1 MTVKN
6 EFEKVELKYNT
17 LKKVEFYEYIARLA
31 SVKFSQNYTMP
42 LSKKIE
48 NALDMILPAFGMSR
62 NPIGEIAEIDVE
74 SSDDSVNYEEVDL
87 SNKLLLDP

>member
-1 MTVKN
+1 MAVKN

-17 LKKVEFYEYIARLA
+17 LKKVEFYEYISRLA

-42 LSKKIE
+42 LSRKIE
-48 NALDMILPAFGMSR
+48 NTLDMIFPVHGLSR